1 MGALFSCCCG
11 EEEDS
16 GSDAGERT
24 RLISDG
30 PGYGGTLVPDGLH
43 CEGRDGL
50 GGLAQV
56 YSRSVPKEGR
66 DELTALNQI
75 LQDTATEIIDIASI
89 EHTQGV
95 EQADYNEKA
104 AHYAKRLAQVGAQL
118 VAKHA
123 DPAPL
128 MVEASNA
135 AQLERMMSQ
144 EPIAQADM
152 ALITEAASRIEE
164 AVASFE
170 VEQTEELVVPFGDN

>member
-1 MGALFSCCCG
+1 
-11 EEEDS
+11 
-16 GSDAGERT
+16 
-24 RLISDG
+24 
-30 PGYGGTLVPDGLH
+30 VPDGLH

-144 EPIAQADM
+144 EPIAQV
-152 ALITEAASRIEE
+152 LFEINITLFSKIGVKTSICSAYYA
-164 AVASFE
+164 
-170 VEQTEELVVPFGDN
+170 TETAIRFSGRHGPYHGGSIAYRGSSCEL